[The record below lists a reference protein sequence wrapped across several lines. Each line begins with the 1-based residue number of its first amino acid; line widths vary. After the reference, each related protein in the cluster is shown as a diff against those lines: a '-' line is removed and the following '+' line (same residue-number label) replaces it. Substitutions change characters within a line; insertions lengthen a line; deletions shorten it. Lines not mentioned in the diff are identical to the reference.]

1 MYKRKTREIISSLFR
16 RISSIGDTYEQHK
29 EHLDYKSFLDLQLEL
44 VQRIIATERRISKL
58 KKQTPKDLQ
67 KIGEAIERRRL
78 LKLLG
83 TTIA

>member
-1 MYKRKTREIISSLFR
+1 VYKRKTREIISSLFR